1 MLLFCSDLF
10 LFIFFLSESET
21 QVEISDS
28 LRGKDVFIIQTGSLE
43 SEGGSINDSIM
54 ELLIVCY
61 ACKTS
66 SARSVT
72 GEGKAWQSG
81 F

>member
-1 MLLFCSDLF
+1 MFSFVLF
-10 LFIFFLSESET
+10 LFCICLFFPYPET

-28 LRGKDVFIIQTGSLE
+28 LRGKDVFIIQTGSLD
-43 SEGGSINDSIM
+43 SETGSINDSIM
-54 ELLIVCY
+54 ELLIMCY

-72 GEGKAWQSG
+72 GRRKMWAY
-81 F
+81 